1 MFFSVNKR
9 PFYAASSALVWTLL
23 KAFFVWNGTDTYMLP
38 IGILGFVV
46 CYMHLVLIKKN
57 RLERFLYNCSKNIT
71 VLAFPLF
78 SFNDCERWNLEKLN
92 FSSLSNYSFTPW
104 LSKHGSSFIL
114 CSRKLN
120 FHFGNLYILTAMLVL
135 MAPKIIRKIIQ
146 KEPTFWLHEEAI
158 TKWRIHFLFHE
169 NKNNKN
175 SL

>member
-1 MFFSVNKR
+1 M
-9 PFYAASSALVWTLL
+9 
-23 KAFFVWNGTDTYMLP
+23 
-38 IGILGFVV
+38 
-46 CYMHLVLIKKN
+46 LIKKN

-135 MAPKIIRKIIQ
+135 MANKIIRKIIQ
-146 KEPTFWLHEEAI
+146 KEPTFWLH
-158 TKWRIHFLFHE
+158 HFILICYQFIYNHS
-169 NKNNKN
+169 KMK
-175 SL
+175 SLRWFKPFWNG